1 MSISLDTRVGA
12 APPPPGLLADP
23 GGDRGDLALQPFQ
36 VAQAGALTAV
46 PGARAG
52 TMQLSVPDPLRLTLP
67 LSRAGVWGAVLSL
80 SGDTPQPQEQSY
92 GGVNLY
98 VSPDGKNA
106 WFTRDAGALISAGP
120 LEVLPH
126 EEALS
131 VPVQIDGG
139 QVSFDRA
146 SLERAYGAPLP
157 RELLDQAK
165 PAPVES
171 TRASPTGSRA
181 LSTETA
187 AARAVAAN
195 PRKLQDWQA
204 HHLIPFNVA
213 NEPEFAPKML
223 QAAQAGWKLDST
235 ENVIALPATKQA
247 FEGPPN
253 NGALPQHSGSH
264 PKYDNDV
271 RQLLRLNFLGA
282 TTSADIHTG
291 LKRVEAEMTV
301 KIFDEAYH
309 PQVR

>member
-1 MSISLDTRVGA
+1 MTIGLDTRLGGA
-12 APPPPGLLADP
+12 VPPPAGPPPDLS
-23 GGDRGDLALQPFQ
+23 GDGVAPFQ
-36 VAQAGALTAV
+36 IAQVGGAIAV
-46 PGARAG
+46 PRASAD
-52 TMQLSVPDPLRLTLP
+52 TMQLSIPDPMRLTLP

-106 WFTRDAGALISAGP
+106 WFTREGALISAGP

-131 VPVQIDGG
+131 VPVQVHGG

-146 SLERAYGAPLP
+146 ALERAYGAPLP
-157 RELLDQAK
+157 RELLNQAK
-165 PAPVES
+165 PELVES
-171 TRASPTGSRA
+171 TRTSPTGSRA
-181 LSTETA
+181 LSTVSS

-195 PRKLQDWQA
+195 PRRLEQWQA

-213 NEPEFAPKML
+213 NNAEFVGKMQ
-223 QAAQAGWKLDST
+223 QATLAGWKMDSA

-253 NGALPQHSGSH
+253 NEMLPQHSRSH
-264 PKYDNDV
+264 SQYDEV
-271 RQLLRLNFLGA
+271 VKSLLRPELA
-282 TTSADIHTG
+282 SANTPRQDHEAIA
-291 LKRVEAEMTV
+291 RVEARMTV
-301 KIFDEAYH
+301 LLVSGRFH
-309 PQVR
+309 PQVD